1 MSFLG
6 IDVGTTGC
14 KASVFSARGEPLAFA
29 YDEYDMV
36 RPRPGWFELDPAD
49 VWTRVRR
56 VIGKAVE
63 AAAQNPRGTAA
74 QNPRGTAAQNPRG
87 TAAQNPRGTAAR

>member
-14 KASVFSARGEPLAFA
+14 KASVFSAKGECLAFA

-36 RPRPGWFELDPAD
+36 RPRPGWLELDPSD
-49 VWTRVRR
+49 VWARVRKS
-56 VIGKAVE
+56 I
-63 AAAQNPRGTAA
+63 AQRGER
-74 QNPRGTAAQNPRG
+74 RGAGSGESPFRLLDGRG
-87 TAAQNPRGTAAR
+87 DGSGFT